1 MKTSSKIF
9 YIENFAIENSN
20 ETDLTDIPMLMRRKL
35 SMLDKICLSSLKKIF
50 DETSQEII
58 FSSQYGEFDTL
69 KTLISQYLEVNE
81 VSPAKFSTSVHNNF
95 AGLFSLL
102 KNINSSYTALSA
114 GKNSLSAGLIK
125 AIISEPDKVLF
136 CYGDAFDIP
145 KSISCLISK
154 NSSENAFKCVFFPC
168 SKPSE
173 TDEYSAFSE
182 FLNGR
187 VKIFHT
193 PCGTIERMVK

>member
-9 YIENFAIENSN
+9 YIEKFAIENSN

-35 SMLDKICLSSLKKIF
+35 SRLDKICLSSLKKVF

-58 FSSQYGEFDTL
+58 FSSEYGEFDTL
-69 KTLISQYLEVNE
+69 KTLISQYLEANE

-102 KNINSSYTALSA
+102 NNINSSYTALSA
-114 GKNSLSAGLIK
+114 GKNSLSAGLVK
-125 AIISEPDKVLF
+125 AIISEHDKVLF
-136 CYGDAFDIP
+136 CYGDAFDMP
-145 KSISCLISK
+145 ESISCLISK
-154 NSSENAFKCVFFPC
+154 TGSENSVKCVFTPC

-173 TDEYSAFSE
+173 ADEFSAFSE
-182 FLNGR
+182 FLNGCTK
-187 VKIFHT
+187 VFHT
-193 PCGTIERMVK
+193 PCGTIERMEK